1 MDNQI
6 THFVIKESMDYK
18 MLNFN
23 KWIKTNKEFKNRICK
38 LIICNKIVKYK
49 KKCWNKK
56 KLDRLQ
62 INSSCLNLIEK
73 NKSLF
78 QTWTNQINNKRFHY
92 NNLFRTT
99 SKIKWIPLS
108 KIFQKLKQLF
118 QIRNK
123 MINLKFHQTK
133 CQK

>member
-1 MDNQI
+1 
-6 THFVIKESMDYK
+6 

-23 KWIKTNKEFKNRICK
+23 KLIKTNKEFKNRICK
-38 LIICNKIVKYK
+38 LTICNKIVKYK

-78 QTWTNQINNKRFHY
+78 QTKTNKINNKRFHY

-99 SKIKWIPLS
+99 SKIK
-108 KIFQKLKQLF
+108 
-118 QIRNK
+118 
-123 MINLKFHQTK
+123 
-133 CQK
+133 